1 MLSTLMPD
9 NKLKLLRSTVVV
21 VKSLKDQASLVIC
34 KEVISKSMKKETF
47 SSQVMEATLS
57 LPMARDRP

>member
-1 MLSTLMPD
+1 MPD

-47 SSQVMEATLS
+47 SSQVTEAALS
-57 LPMARDRP
+57 LPMA